1 LEKFKRKLAIVV
13 RIASVFRKELQRSF
27 VWFHPITFRSTA
39 GTTSQKEP
47 SSHNNFDEWK

>member
-27 VWFHPITFRSTA
+27 V
-39 GTTSQKEP
+39 
-47 SSHNNFDEWK
+47 